1 MAQDKQQLADLKS
14 GIEPDL
20 SDLAPSRDQW
30 LHSPALA
37 FEMWV
42 LYVATSDGKS
52 AYSDQTIRQYRSMF
66 NSFIRYVAKHHTTVL
81 SIGPDLVHDFLMSL
95 QGRDPSEPG
104 VPEKAKKASKSEIR
118 PAYRSTVMRHADLLD
133 EVLQHLVE
141 RGFRKTNPVFKATR
155 TLSGLKSSPGI
166 VCMPTEVDAR
176 LQAYLLNEIDVSN
189 WASRRTRALLLL
201 LAGGGVSASQAGEA
215 RLDQFVFNDV
225 VPSFDCTPEN
235 DLDGYRAALA
245 PFCVEPLREWVKE
258 REKGVGP
265 KNAEM
270 DVVFPGRNG
279 QALSGVSVYKAV
291 RDVLREIGFHGDDM
305 GPRVLRTTYAR
316 RQLLAGATVEE
327 VAGLLGIQNTRMVA
341 RLLRKTPTH
350 TGYIPV

>member
-1 MAQDKQQLADLKS
+1 MAQQGQLFDDLAS

-20 SDLAPSRDQW
+20 TDLAPSRDQW
-30 LHSPALA
+30 LRVPALA
-37 FEMWV
+37 FEMWA
-42 LYVATSDGKS
+42 LNIATSDGQS

-66 NSFIRYVAKHHTTVL
+66 NGFIRHVAEHHTTVL
-81 SIGPDLVHDFLMSL
+81 SAGPGVVHDFLMSL

-104 VPEKAKKASKSEIR
+104 VGKNAGKAKSR
-118 PAYRSTVMRHADLLD
+118 PAHRSTLKRHSDLIDDVMK
-133 EVLQHLVE
+133 HLVA
-141 RGFRKTNPVFKATR
+141 RGYRKANPVLEATR
-155 TLSGLKSSPGI
+155 MLRGRQSDPRI
-166 VCMPTEVDAR
+166 VCMPTEIDSR
-176 LQAYLLNEIDVSN
+176 LQAYLLNEMDVSN
-189 WASRRTRALLLL
+189 WAARRTRALLLL
-201 LAGGGVSASQAGEA
+201 LAGGGVTASQAGEA

-235 DLDGYRAALA
+235 GQEGYRAALA
-245 PFCVEPLREWVKE
+245 PFCVEPLREWAKE

-265 KNAEM
+265 KNAEP
-270 DVVFPGRNG
+270 DVVFPGRSG
-279 QALSGVSVYKAV
+279 HALSSVSVYKSV

-327 VAGLLGIQNTRMVA
+327 VAGLLGIQNTRMVE
-341 RLLRKTPTH
+341 RLVRMTPTH